1 MDLIPPSDRV
11 ICRQL
16 PAESHTAFGLET
28 PEQARQAPLRAVVL
42 AVGEG
47 SEIGGRPIPLGYHRE
62 HTPSGDVYGWISPG
76 DEVILPPIG
85 GSEITTDDGETVISI
100 LAESILAV
108 VG

>member
-1 MDLIPPSDRV
+1 MDLIPPHDRV
-11 ICRQL
+11 ICQLL
-16 PAESHTAFGLET
+16 PAETHTAFGLEL

-42 AVGEG
+42 AVGDGIPDPKSPDFPIALGAHYREG
-47 SEIGGRPIPLGYHRE
+47 NLDAII
-62 HTPSGDVYGWISPG
+62 PG
-76 DEVILPPIG
+76 DEVILPPVG